1 MSLSPTD
8 LSVRLPKVYAIGFVG
23 DSSLADEGMCRR
35 AIERFLSE
43 QRGVADR
50 ILYGV
55 STLAVGGQLIF
66 AESCIALGVPLRLLL
81 PLAQDRFLSE
91 SNAPVRERFE
101 RVIDN
106 AMSVEVAGSEE
117 SPDEGRYERGLQTV
131 QLCQELLAVW
141 DGHPAQTLGG
151 TGEIVTFAEQMRRPV
166 TWIHS
171 ETGAVQT
178 IQQRGEQNVAPEE
191 ELNFLNCLP
200 AAGTVAEVDS
210 PTTLAESWLAK
221 LDTNAAQLAP
231 QVRRLAAG
239 PIVCTAL
246 AALVS
251 AAAQTVHASA
261 AWMAAGGALLGLTAA
276 VLPAMLRLGKRQEQW
291 VRIRTAAEVS
301 RSVSALWDTPVRY
314 QVVGPEILPELNSMI
329 RSLDFLKAEAGQQK
343 KIGLVQFKERYLEV
357 RLLDQMKYFQRQSLH
372 SASMGRRYRLVSKV
386 CAASAIVVLV
396 WTFSSRYLMK
406 MSHVASGG
414 SWLPLVASALFQIAT
429 IAGALLVVNECER
442 RERRYK
448 EIHRSLADWDAELRA
463 FHTWPPVIEVVSKIE
478 RALLVELLEW
488 RSLLKNMK
496 MPRN

>member
-1 MSLSPTD
+1 
-8 LSVRLPKVYAIGFVG
+8 VYAIGFVG
-23 DSSLADEGMCRR
+23 DSSLADEGTCRR
-35 AIERFLSE
+35 AIERFLLE
-43 QRGVADR
+43 QRRVTDR

-55 STLAVGGQLIF
+55 SSLAACGELIF

-81 PLAQDRFLSE
+81 PLARDRFLSE
-91 SNAPVRERFE
+91 SDTSVRGRFE
-101 RVIDN
+101 QVIDK

-117 SPDEGRYERGLQTV
+117 SLSEGSYERGLQIV

-141 DGHPAQTLGG
+141 DGHPPQDLGG
-151 TGEIVTFAEQMRRPV
+151 TGEIVAFAEQMRRPV
-166 TWIHS
+166 TWINS
-171 ETGAVQT
+171 ATGAVQT
-178 IQQRGEQNVAPEE
+178 IQQRSEQNAAPEE
-191 ELNFLNCLP
+191 ELDFLNCLP
-200 AAGTVAEVDS
+200 SAGVAAEVDS
-210 PTTLAESWLAK
+210 PTTLVESWLAK
-221 LDTNAAQLAP
+221 LDANAAQLAP

-251 AAAQTVHASA
+251 AAAQTVHELG
-261 AWMAAGGALLGLTAA
+261 AWMAAGGAVLGLTAA
-276 VLPAMLRLGKRQEQW
+276 VLPAMLRLGKRQAQW

-329 RSLDFLKAEAGQQK
+329 RSLDFLKAQAGQQN
-343 KIGLVQFKERYLEV
+343 KIGLIQFKEQYFDV
-357 RLLDQMKYFQRQSLH
+357 RLLDQMGYFQRQSLH

-406 MSHVASGG
+406 MSHAASGG
-414 SWLPLVASALFQIAT
+414 SWLPLVASTLFQIAT

-448 EIHRSLADWDAELRA
+448 EIHRSLADWEVELRA
-463 FHTWPPVIEVVSKIE
+463 FHTWSPVIEVVSKIE